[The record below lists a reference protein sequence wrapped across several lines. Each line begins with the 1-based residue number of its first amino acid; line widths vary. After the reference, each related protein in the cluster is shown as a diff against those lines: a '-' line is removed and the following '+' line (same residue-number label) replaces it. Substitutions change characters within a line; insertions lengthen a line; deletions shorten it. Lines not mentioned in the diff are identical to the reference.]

1 MKDSLSLVNKVC
13 SQTEPGPMT
22 QTDANA
28 NKLPRCKPP
37 VPRKP
42 SISPKPAN
50 LSRSPSAPSNQDG
63 KAQNSPPPLP
73 KTPPNCGLRKTKST
87 SNARSTPLSTSAHVS
102 STNHAQPDHS
112 TSNSSQIAINGTFDP
127 TNSSSQNVDQSHLT
141 NFTCDQNQNAAS
153 SNEDLTKFS
162 KSQSF
167 SKSPKPRLPRTSS
180 NSKVNQNCSPLHSK
194 SNSPNVVR
202 KSKDPVSKST
212 FYGDECDS
220 VETHSGKSCFYVAP
234 EDSGSK
240 TTVYDNQ
247 ADKQAAGVDRN
258 SLSETASCRN
268 GENTKTNSTKK
279 PSKIPPK
286 VPPKVS
292 PKRVGSQKNLSASGD
307 SQPNFVPSSTSECVS
322 QNIEVRIAETL
333 ALPSGDD
340 SGHCL
345 KVEID
350 SAAQDVNGNSNVA
363 KVQTLSPS
371 VGGKTPSPRPR
382 PQPKPRKSMTP
393 SPRKIG
399 EKFEDDIKSDESE
412 SVDPTP
418 KKETD
423 ADKLRDD
430 VDKVSESV
438 DEVKDN
444 VEKVLENVENSQ
456 VEKGIS
462 CECNE
467 EEKVKDLEQRC
478 LVNKNPLD
486 NVDVI
491 YRTSEAKSSK
501 ESPVDQTSIVCDK
514 TKSNEPL
521 DHPEIN
527 TRDSVRQSEEPVLS
541 AVEEDN
547 SAGNVVESD
556 SKKPVDILGEDLPE
570 TSSLLDEIEKIVTKR
585 MNSLENDME
594 EKNQNVPIRP
604 PRPKRES
611 KKTSSICLDGNPE
624 EGDFRG
630 STSSVNEMPPPS
642 VKKPPKP
649 KRHKLNK
656 NAVSRSQS
664 DVSGIRSHGL
674 DLCSNEINIDASEDD
689 KDKNGPIVPPRRT
702 QAKGGGKGRSLTV
715 DFCVPA
721 NQHALLREI
730 ALADHRRELEA
741 SLSPKSS
748 QSVENLHTQTSL
760 QGTNQQ
766 LRPSRK
772 APPPPPPSI
781 DSTPKSTK
789 TNLKDSTEDITH
801 PHHNSMLRGS
811 LSAPTLSDDDTS
823 SVEAHEYHYI
833 PEDLINPPSAD
844 STLHREISP
853 SPPDLPPRTYN
864 TSLSTSTSV
873 IGQSVLNDSCLS
885 DKDRPM
891 SVVSVFSSQ
900 SESGSFGHGNDESSS
915 EDSETESSEDKIAR
929 KRAKKVFYIAKEI
942 CSSEEVF
949 VDVLKLLNLDFRV
962 FISQATESSGKPV
975 IPNEVLN
982 KILNYLP
989 QLQNLNEELLKDL
1002 QTRVAKWEDKPQVAD
1017 IFVKKGP
1024 FLKLYTSYIKD
1035 FSEATEIMDE
1045 ACKKYPS
1052 FLTAVKQFERSPR
1065 CANLA
1070 LKHYMLKPIQR
1081 IPQYKLLLQDYRKH
1095 LTPDSPDYPDTIV
1108 ALKIVSDVAD
1118 HANESM
1124 RQGDHVQKMLEIQ
1137 KSVEGNYEV
1146 IKPGRTFLKEGE
1158 LMKLSRKEMQPRMFF
1173 LFNDV
1178 LLYTSPIA
1186 TGGYRFNNAL
1196 TLVGMKVSKPKRD
1209 DLRTEFNII
1218 SIQRSFMVIAKNEE
1232 ERNSWVDM
1240 LQRAIDDQTHRRNTF
1255 ENGKT
1260 GGQSFYDIYDVN
1272 YELGSKAPIWIPDTR
1287 VTMCMICTSEF
1298 SVTWRRHHCRAC
1310 GRVVCSNCSDNR
1322 APLEYLRNK
1331 SVRVCEECFQKLQ
1344 TALEE
1349 KEKHHGLDDKF
1360 TQGQDGSFL
1369 SLGNLK
1375 ERFRQIR
1382 RSARFTHHPTTKRPG
1397 RLKIH
1402 ASDPDAT
1409 ISGYLYKWHKDKKW
1423 KKYWFVMKDKVLYT
1437 FKASEDVNAIDSV
1450 SVLGYEICHY
1460 TEVFEGIPAN
1470 LLFNMK
1476 HKNQPPIIFHSEDEV
1491 TATRWI
1497 QAMEEASQLKT

>member
-153 SNEDLTKFS
+153 LNEDLTKFS

-180 NSKVNQNCSPLHSK
+180 NSKVNQNCSPLSSK

-240 TTVYDNQ
+240 TTVYDIQ

-286 VPPKVS
+286 VPPKIS

-371 VGGKTPSPRPR
+371 IGGKTPSPRPR

-467 EEKVKDLEQRC
+467 EEKVKYLEQRC

-514 TKSNEPL
+514 TKFNEPL

-527 TRDSVRQSEEPVLS
+527 TEDSVRQSEEPVLS
-541 AVEEDN
+541 SVEEDN

-611 KKTSSICLDGNPE
+611 KKTSSICLDGNQE

-760 QGTNQQ
+760 QGTNRQ

>member
-1 MKDSLSLVNKVC
+1 M
-13 SQTEPGPMT
+13 
-22 QTDANA
+22 
-28 NKLPRCKPP
+28 
-37 VPRKP
+37 
-42 SISPKPAN
+42 
-50 LSRSPSAPSNQDG
+50 
-63 KAQNSPPPLP
+63 P

-180 NSKVNQNCSPLHSK
+180 NSKVNQNCSPLSSK

-258 SLSETASCRN
+258 SLSETASCLN

-371 VGGKTPSPRPR
+371 IGGKTPSPRPR

-514 TKSNEPL
+514 TKFNEPL

-611 KKTSSICLDGNPE
+611 KKTSSICLDGNQE

-760 QGTNQQ
+760 QGTNRQ

-915 EDSETESSEDKIAR
+915 EDSETESSEDKV
-929 KRAKKVFYIAKEI
+929 KYI
-942 CSSEEVF
+942 S
-949 VDVLKLLNLDFRV
+949 
-962 FISQATESSGKPV
+962 
-975 IPNEVLN
+975 
-982 KILNYLP
+982 
-989 QLQNLNEELLKDL
+989 
-1002 QTRVAKWEDKPQVAD
+1002 
-1017 IFVKKGP
+1017 
-1024 FLKLYTSYIKD
+1024 
-1035 FSEATEIMDE
+1035 
-1045 ACKKYPS
+1045 
-1052 FLTAVKQFERSPR
+1052 
-1065 CANLA
+1065 A
-1070 LKHYMLKPIQR
+1070 LHI
-1081 IPQYKLLLQDYRKH
+1081 
-1095 LTPDSPDYPDTIV
+1095 
-1108 ALKIVSDVAD
+1108 
-1118 HANESM
+1118 
-1124 RQGDHVQKMLEIQ
+1124 
-1137 KSVEGNYEV
+1137 
-1146 IKPGRTFLKEGE
+1146 
-1158 LMKLSRKEMQPRMFF
+1158 
-1173 LFNDV
+1173 
-1178 LLYTSPIA
+1178 
-1186 TGGYRFNNAL
+1186 
-1196 TLVGMKVSKPKRD
+1196 
-1209 DLRTEFNII
+1209 
-1218 SIQRSFMVIAKNEE
+1218 
-1232 ERNSWVDM
+1232 
-1240 LQRAIDDQTHRRNTF
+1240 
-1255 ENGKT
+1255 
-1260 GGQSFYDIYDVN
+1260 
-1272 YELGSKAPIWIPDTR
+1272 
-1287 VTMCMICTSEF
+1287 
-1298 SVTWRRHHCRAC
+1298 
-1310 GRVVCSNCSDNR
+1310 
-1322 APLEYLRNK
+1322 
-1331 SVRVCEECFQKLQ
+1331 
-1344 TALEE
+1344 
-1349 KEKHHGLDDKF
+1349 
-1360 TQGQDGSFL
+1360 
-1369 SLGNLK
+1369 
-1375 ERFRQIR
+1375 
-1382 RSARFTHHPTTKRPG
+1382 
-1397 RLKIH
+1397 
-1402 ASDPDAT
+1402 
-1409 ISGYLYKWHKDKKW
+1409 
-1423 KKYWFVMKDKVLYT
+1423 
-1437 FKASEDVNAIDSV
+1437 
-1450 SVLGYEICHY
+1450 
-1460 TEVFEGIPAN
+1460 
-1470 LLFNMK
+1470 
-1476 HKNQPPIIFHSEDEV
+1476 
-1491 TATRWI
+1491 
-1497 QAMEEASQLKT
+1497 